1 MAVDP
6 DREAADGGDVS
17 AGPRVIDLGCKAVG
31 EVNVFTGPRVVN
43 VGHKVVEGDVGFAG
57 ARVIDVGRKTVE
69 EGEVFADTVTS
80 SSLPLLWMVVSWT
93 GCGRAYGTLTSSG
106 SAATSNPLVSC
117 PSAPPTSALSLESPG
132 SFASLM

>member
-6 DREAADGGDVS
+6 DCEAADRGNIS
-17 AGPRVIDLGCKAVG
+17 ADPHVVDLGCKAVG

-43 VGHKVVEGDVGFAG
+43 VGHEVIEGDVGFAG
-57 ARVIDVGRKTVE
+57 ARVIDIGCKTVE
-69 EGEVFADTVTS
+69 EGKVFADIITS
-80 SSLPLLWMVVSWT
+80 SSLALLWMVVSWT
-93 GCGRAYGTLTSSG
+93 GCGRAYSTLTSSG

-132 SFASLM
+132 SFASLV